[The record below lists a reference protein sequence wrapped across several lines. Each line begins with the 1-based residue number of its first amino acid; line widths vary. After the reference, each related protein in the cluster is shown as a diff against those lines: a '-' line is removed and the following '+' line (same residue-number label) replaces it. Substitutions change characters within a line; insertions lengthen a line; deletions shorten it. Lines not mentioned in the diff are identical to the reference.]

1 MIFTQYWD
9 VRKFLSFSER
19 RHRSNPVWIPN
30 VSNHTCSPPMV
41 LWDVVWEEKN
51 AHKQHLGS
59 EDPQIRRSILS
70 AVTIEMA
77 LLGGITPTPGALKK
91 CPFHQPFSEPA
102 SASPAWEFQSS
113 TMEAEW
119 RQALWAM
126 RLTPY
131 HPKKRLPASFPPRN
145 ESVNQ
150 TENDKVFIV
159 SLCVHD
165 LGQILRPFTKNI
177 ILLFRVQYPAGSRSQ
192 IVWSV

>member
-91 CPFHQPFSEPA
+91 CPF
-102 SASPAWEFQSS
+102 SP
-113 TMEAEW
+113 T
-119 RQALWAM
+119 
-126 RLTPY
+126 
-131 HPKKRLPASFPPRN
+131 
-145 ESVNQ
+145 
-150 TENDKVFIV
+150 VFGACIRK
-159 SLCVHD
+159 SC
-165 LGQILRPFTKNI
+165 LGIPVLHN
-177 ILLFRVQYPAGSRSQ
+177 GSRMAASTLGYEADPLPSEKKASCKFSTQ
-192 IVWSV
+192 KRVCEPDWKR